1 VTLANEGEGA
11 EASVLAGQKGHP
23 EVVQNTGRK
32 GRRRRRTGQA
42 GRGTFAQEKPPGFGM
57 RQRGGA
63 GVSTLRAQVKPK
75 TLEPCMPDTMSAG
88 TLV

>member
-1 VTLANEGEGA
+1 VTLSNEVEGA
-11 EASVLAGQKGHP
+11 EASVIAGHTGHP

-42 GRGTFAQEKPPGFGM
+42 GRGTFAKERPPVFGM

-63 GVSTLRAQVKPK
+63 GGINLRAKVKPK
-75 TLEPCMPDTMSAG
+75 TLEPCMQDTMSAG